1 MTDPIPSPP
10 PVLDVRIDGCAIG
23 GTRVLGQVHLTLD
36 RGEAMAVQGPSGVGK
51 TTLLRCILGLE
62 TGYTGTI
69 RAPEKLA
76 AVFQEPALL
85 PWRSVLANI
94 TLPTGATE
102 DAARDLLARVGL
114 QGREDHRP
122 LDLSLGQQRRVALAR
137 ALAAQPDLICLDE
150 PFVSLDPDL
159 AREMVDLV
167 CQLRRDLNLTLLLVT
182 HDRAEAQAIADRILT
197 LGGTPAHIVSNAA
210 EPA

>member
-1 MTDPIPSPP
+1 
-10 PVLDVRIDGCAIG
+10 VLDIRIDGCTIG
-23 GTRVLGQVHLTLD
+23 GTRVLGQVHLTLT
-36 RGEAMAVQGPSGVGK
+36 RGEAVAVQGPSGVGK

-62 TGYTGTI
+62 TAFTGTI

-102 DAARDLLARVGL
+102 DAGRDLLARVGL
-114 QGREDHRP
+114 QGREGHRP

-167 CQLRRDLNLTLLLVT
+167 CQLRRDLNLTLLLIT

>member
-1 MTDPIPSPP
+1 MSTN
-10 PVLDVRIDGCAIG
+10 
-23 GTRVLGQVHLTLD
+23 
-36 RGEAMAVQGPSGVGK
+36 GK
-51 TTLLRCILGLE
+51 E
-62 TGYTGTI
+62 TGTFRVKAGLAQMLKGGVIMDVTTAEQAHI
-69 RAPEKLA
+69 AAQPE
-76 AVFQEPALL
+76 
-85 PWRSVLANI
+85 
-94 TLPTGATE
+94 G
-102 DAARDLLARVGL
+102 AARDLLARVGL
-114 QGREDHRP
+114 LGREGHRP

-167 CQLRRDLNLTLLLVT
+167 CQLRRDLNLTLLLIT

-210 EPA
+210 EPV